1 MTAEA
6 LLPGMSGA
14 PVIRDSDGTVVGV
27 VSGRYNS
34 ADGWLAQ
41 TVWVTR
47 SEDLVTLL
55 DGLDGIADIQL
66 LRLPAA
72 GAVDPGVLTRLR
84 PEAHGHFGPRARDL
98 LPDDLPDPRSARSFD
113 EFAGLL
119 RRLRELS
126 GLSYETL
133 GRMAQARAMVLS
145 RSTLNDA
152 LMTPG
157 RLPKMRQ
164 PRQLIEGFLD
174 LIEMPEDAA
183 RLWLDR
189 FDELMAEYSG
199 SAHVSR
205 PIDDPAPHVDTQTPR
220 RATEESEAPLDAP
233 RRSFPPVDFG
243 PDPLEVARPGPAL
256 SPESAPG
263 PLPEP
268 NRSLF
273 QRRPTTR
280 LGGHTRNVG
289 PDRGTFIRRGSQ
301 IAAGLVL
308 VLLAGSAVVWWA
320 GRQHNSPAS
329 EPAKPGPGGLVDL
342 RNPVVISPAGSP
354 GLRLGVWP
362 TREGSPAAI
371 VEPGTGDGAVGV
383 WDFVP
388 SDASVPGFRQLRVH
402 GTMLMCLEPVDPDKD
417 SAGTRTWE
425 CHEDQSHQWT
435 AVRASGGTFMIRN
448 EQTGHCLKVAGT
460 PLAGTAVLHAPCE
473 RATRWEIKQAPALPT
488 VEPLLLPDKRGIPG
502 QGDKQCA
509 IPDRNRLDVQEN
521 DLASGAVQVPKPRGF
536 IGYGPTAYVQ
546 LSHGN
551 RRSAGGREETFY
563 WAEGMTHVDPAD
575 FQLALQWTKVP
586 GDSDWHTCTTKVA
599 KGMTVENTP
608 AIYKRG
614 PHDPWFR
621 ACFIYRPHGLGVPSV
636 QCTDRY

>member
-1 MTAEA
+1 
-6 LLPGMSGA
+6 MSG
-14 PVIRDSDGTVVGV
+14 
-27 VSGRYNS
+27 
-34 ADGWLAQ
+34 
-41 TVWVTR
+41 
-47 SEDLVTLL
+47 
-55 DGLDGIADIQL
+55 
-66 LRLPAA
+66 LPHRRH
-72 GAVDPGVLTRLR
+72 P
-84 PEAHGHFGPRARDL
+84 
-98 LPDDLPDPRSARSFD
+98 LPDDLPDPRPARSFD

-119 RRLRELS
+119 RRLRNLS
-126 GLSYETL
+126 RLSYESL
-133 GRMAQARAMVLS
+133 GRMAQARGMLLS

-164 PRQLIEGFLD
+164 PRQLIEEFLD
-174 LIEMPEDAA
+174 LIEMSEDAA

-199 SAHVSR
+199 GAQVSR
-205 PIDDPAPHVDTQTPR
+205 PVDDPAPPVDTRTPR
-220 RATEESEAPLDAP
+220 RPAEESEAPPDAP
-233 RRSFPPVDFG
+233 RLSFPPVDFG
-243 PDPLEVARPGPAL
+243 PDPLEVAGPGPAL
-256 SPESAPG
+256 APEPAPG

-268 NRSLF
+268 SDSLL

-280 LGGHTRNVG
+280 PGGRTRHVG
-289 PDRGTFIRRGSQ
+289 PDRDTFVRRGSL
-301 IAAGLVL
+301 IAGALVL
-308 VLLAGSAVVWWA
+308 VLLAGAVVVWWA
-320 GRQHNSPAS
+320 GRQDGPPAS
-329 EPAKPGPGGLVDL
+329 EPAKPGSGGLADL
-342 RNPVVISPAGSP
+342 RHPVVISPAGSP
-354 GLRLGVWP
+354 GLRLGVRP
-362 TREGSPAAI
+362 AREGSPAA
-371 VEPGTGDGAVGV
+371 VVKAGPGDGAVGV

-388 SDASVPGFRQLRVH
+388 SDTSAPGFRQLRVH

-425 CHEDQSHQWT
+425 CHENQSHQWT
-435 AVRASGGTFMIRN
+435 IVRASGGTFMIRN

-473 RATRWEIKQAPALPT
+473 RATRWEIEQAPALPT
-488 VEPLLLPDKRGIPG
+488 VQPLLLPDKRGIPG
-502 QGDKQCA
+502 QGDKQCE
-509 IPDRNRLDVQEN
+509 IPDRKRVDVQES

-551 RRSAGGREETFY
+551 RRGADGREETFY

-599 KGMTVENTP
+599 GAMTVENTP
-608 AIYKRG
+608 AIYKRA
-614 PHDPWFR
+614 PYDPWFR